1 MPDIEKLSIE
11 IEANSQQAAQ
21 GIEALVNAMQRLR
34 SSVSNFRSLNAFSKA
49 LEGFKQ
55 SAVGFDGTAATSLN
69 LMTDA
74 LNKMQGLGGLKIS
87 SSIGNQLKSIGDA
100 TRGLAGTDWN
110 MLKDMANSLAPLANI
125 QKSNGLNS
133 TVNALRKMPDAIKAV
148 NEIDP
153 NMIAEFT
160 ARVEELKTSIQ
171 PLADEMRAVS
181 AGFSALPA
189 NIQKAIKANQKL
201 TASNNSTARSTRNLL
216 STTIR
221 LGTLLYG
228 VRRAAGFVMDVF
240 QESNNYVESL
250 NLAEVAMGGY
260 ATEAKRYAQVVED
273 TIGINQSDWLSSM
286 GVFNQML
293 AGFGI
298 DRGKA
303 AQMSKQLTQLGYDI
317 QSAFNLSDVNKAMDR
332 LQSGLAGQIKGM
344 REYGV
349 ELSVSA
355 MQEYALSKG
364 ITTSWTEM
372 SQAQKVALRYAK
384 IMESTQNIQQ
394 DLARTLITPSNSLR
408 MLNSQWGVAQRY
420 MGQFVSVIAARVI
433 PIVQTMVAVIA
444 AAARA
449 LASLW
454 GYALPSLP
462 SVQGTAGAFGDV
474 ADSLDDVGA
483 SAGGAGGKMKGLL
496 ADWDELNII
505 QSESGGG
512 GGGGGS
518 VLEDMG
524 DLWGLTG
531 IEKKVNNITSKLTT
545 WWNQWAPVVKGFLAG
560 LGTFVGLNV
569 IGDVI
574 SKFSQ
579 LSKGGKI
586 ALGISSMVAGF
597 TTLKDTFVEI
607 LSKGEDWENY
617 WAQLSIGFLELVG
630 GGALV
635 GYQVG
640 GPIGA
645 VIGGLLGVAA
655 AIGSYVEAVKEVK
668 RNKLGQEFRS
678 LFGDVSLT
686 NEEIQK
692 LVETLNTT
700 SFDKTVKL
708 ELQGYEN
715 AKQALSDAKTSLEN
729 LSESAWKIR
738 LGVNDEDTQKETFLR
753 EVDSAQKKMQQWV
766 TDTGYSIKLALDF
779 AHGQGSEDST
789 MMDSIVTSNA
799 QYLAD
804 LGQQASDL
812 FNKAFTDD
820 IFGVDDVNAFDAAM
834 GIVQKMN
841 EIQRLVDAATRGA
854 EFKSMVNSFD
864 LTDLDYDTAKKY
876 IEQTKAFGAQQ
887 IQDIQKASMEYV
899 SGLEGQLAVVNWRL
913 SENPLDEEAL
923 KQRDWLQNEIDTYW
937 AGTNPIKIQYDAE
950 AEAKQV
956 AIDNQI
962 IEILK
967 SNIDYML
974 RNNKLAIELPSVAP
988 DDPLRAWGT
997 GATIDKYI
1005 DNYAEEYKKRATKA
1019 FKNLPDE
1026 IKDSLSELTQ
1036 AEKRN
1041 ADAWEQEVFGGKT
1054 VSQANPVP
1062 KLDTEAIR
1070 NLNEYKEYMAMMG
1083 DTAAIQYMTGRE
1095 FAKNSEFLEKL
1106 RYMELPEEAIGHNF
1120 GEGYVNSLKI
1130 AQDDIGQYYVEFANG
1145 EKQYLSQIS
1154 EIMMKNLSTMGLDLF
1169 TLFYQERDDATSR
1182 IGEYYSQVNDGLKDA
1197 SRTKDETLELLS
1209 DLLTWENPDGG
1220 WTTDYVKQYI
1230 TPLISELLNA
1240 ADLTEAQTQALTSVM
1255 DVLQHHQYYTLD
1267 ERPEIPKSAYGN
1279 RELGK
1284 AYMIEDGYQTDYALD
1299 DFIRDT
1305 LASLYPSE
1313 TTGGEIQ
1320 FPSIDTEQ
1328 FESDLNGASTF
1339 VQDEWKP
1346 SIEAAAQVNIPK
1358 PNPTDFNSGLQDAE
1372 TNASQTASAIYD
1384 TFANLHPV
1392 INVGFSFGNLFNRG
1406 RASSSSSSSTAPAR
1420 FESTTPTFEIP
1431 TFADGGFPTVGDL
1444 FIANEQGP
1452 ELVGQLGGSPAVANG
1467 DQIIEGI
1474 SGGVE
1479 RANSRLE
1486 RKIDRLIAVCERF
1499 VEKEF
1504 VAEVKPSAA
1513 LGKVNQRSAEMY
1525 ARGRG

>member
-21 GIEALVNAMQRLR
+21 GIEALGNAMQRLR

-110 MLKDMANSLAPLANI
+110 VLKDMANSLAPLANI

-153 NMIAEFT
+153 NLIAEFT

-512 GGGGGS
+512 GGGGGGS

-524 DLWGLTG
+524 DLWGLTDYTYDFLAG

-569 IGDVI
+569 IGDII

-607 LSKGEDWENY
+607 LSKEEDWKNY

-645 VIGGLLGVAA
+645 VIGGLMGIVA
-655 AIGSYVEAVKEVK
+655 AIGSYAEAVKEVR
-668 RNKLGQEFRS
+668 RNKLGQEFRD
-678 LFGDVSLT
+678 LFGDIHLS

-692 LVETLNTT
+692 LVENLHTT
-700 SFDKTVKL
+700 EFDRVVKL
-708 ELQGYEN
+708 ELQGYSE
-715 AKQALSDAKTSLEN
+715 AQQALSDARTALDSLTQE
-729 LSESAWKIR
+729 AWLVR
-738 LGVNDEDTQKETFLR
+738 LGVNRSPENKQTFLQD
-753 EVDSAQKKMQQWV
+753 VGAAVTQMQKWV
-766 TDTGYSIKLALDF
+766 TESSYALSIYPKLGTDTEGEN
-779 AHGQGSEDST
+779 GST
-789 MMDSIVTSNA
+789 
-799 QYLAD
+799 YLAD
-804 LGQQASDL
+804 FMTDTYEWLG
-812 FNKAFTDD
+812 
-820 IFGVDDVNAFDAAM
+820 
-834 GIVQKMN
+834 GIG
-841 EIQRLVDAATRGA
+841 EEAATHFNAAFEDEMFNIDEFNLAMKAVEKLNSLESAIESAKSDA
-854 EFKSMVNSFD
+854 EYEAMLHSFD
-864 LTDLDYDTAKKY
+864 LSNLDYDT
-876 IEQTKAFGAQQ
+876 T
-887 IQDIQKASMEYV
+887 MEYIRQTQEANAQRIQNINDWLNSKYV
-899 SGLEGQLAVVNWRL
+899 IKKQQLAVAEFRL
-913 SENPLDEEAL
+913 NEDPTNEAL
-923 KQRDWLQNEIDTYW
+923 QQAYATLKSETENFYTDANPIYVDANLRINDIEIEGSNEINTLVASHLETMFRTGEFDVEL
-937 AGTNPIKIQYDAE
+937 PEIQYG
-950 AEAKQV
+950 V
-956 AIDNQI
+956 N
-962 IEILK
+962 
-967 SNIDYML
+967 L
-974 RNNKLAIELPSVAP
+974 RT
-988 DDPLRAWGT
+988 PLFGGFDT
-997 GATIDKYI
+997 VI
-1005 DNYAEEYKKRATKA
+1005 DNYAELYKQRATEV
-1019 FKNLPDE
+1019 FNNMPDE
-1026 IKDSLSELTQ
+1026 IKGSLKTVTEAQ
-1036 AEKRN
+1036 KRN
-1041 ADAWEQEVFGGKT
+1041 ADTLEQEVFDGKT

-1083 DTAAIQYMTGRE
+1083 DTAAIQYMTGQE
-1095 FAKNSEFLEKL
+1095 FAKSAAFLEKL
-1106 RYMELPEEAIGHNF
+1106 GSEELPIETIGYDF
-1120 GEGYVNSLKI
+1120 GEGYINSLKI
-1130 AQDDIGQYYVEFANG
+1130 AQDDIGKYYIEFANG
-1145 EKQYLSQIS
+1145 QTQYIS
-1154 EIMMKNLSTMGLDLF
+1154 DMKDTLLKNLSTMGLDLYP
-1169 TLFYQERDDATSR
+1169 LFFQELM
-1182 IGEYYSQVNDGLKDA
+1182 GESGETGLQLP
-1197 SRTKDETLELLS
+1197 T
-1209 DLLTWENPDGG
+1209 
-1220 WTTDYVKQYI
+1220 V
-1230 TPLISELLNA
+1230 
-1240 ADLTEAQTQALTSVM
+1240 
-1255 DVLQHHQYYTLD
+1255 
-1267 ERPEIPKSAYGN
+1267 
-1279 RELGK
+1279 
-1284 AYMIEDGYQTDYALD
+1284 
-1299 DFIRDT
+1299 
-1305 LASLYPSE
+1305 
-1313 TTGGEIQ
+1313 
-1320 FPSIDTEQ
+1320 DTEQ

-1346 SIEAAAQVNIPK
+1346 GIEEAAKVNIPK
-1358 PNPTDFNSGLQDAE
+1358 PNPTDFNSGLQDIE
-1372 TNASQTASAIYD
+1372 TNANQTASAIMSM
-1384 TFANLHPV
+1384 FSNLHPV
-1392 INVGFSFGNLFNRG
+1392 INIGFSYGSTIRRG
-1406 RASSSSSSSTAPAR
+1406 SALSGAARAMTISNTPTAPD
-1420 FESTTPTFEIP
+1420 FEIP
-1431 TFADGGFPTVGDL
+1431 TFAEGGFPTVGDL

>member
-11 IEANSQQAAQ
+11 IEANSQQASQ
-21 GIEALVNAMQRLR
+21 GIDALVSSMQRLR

-110 MLKDMANSLAPLANI
+110 VLRDMANSLAPLANI

-273 TIGINQSDWLSSM
+273 TLGINQSDWLSNM

-512 GGGGGS
+512 GGGGAAAMEA
-518 VLEDMG
+518 VG
-524 DLWGLTG
+524 DLWNLTDYAYDFLNGVESKTASIMAGISDWWEDWHNSVYGFIGSILAYKIGTKLYDWAKWLGLSEKALRNISNVTMGLAFSIAGVTLSWDAIHEMVTEGFNTG
-531 IEKKVNNITSKLTT
+531 NILALIGGTIGEIL
-545 WWNQWAPVVKGFLAG
+545 GFKFLGNALKTIPGMEGMSTLGFAFSLSLMINGLALMDASIDKMATEG
-560 LGTFVGLNV
+560 VSAAGILEA
-569 IGDVI
+569 IG
-574 SKFSQ
+574 
-579 LSKGGKI
+579 GGIASFIGATGVAI
-586 ALGISSMVAGF
+586 ALGAS
-597 TTLKDTFVEI
+597 
-607 LSKGEDWENY
+607 W
-617 WAQLSIGFLELVG
+617 
-630 GGALV
+630 
-635 GYQVG
+635 
-640 GPIGA
+640 PIA
-645 VIGGLLGVAA
+645 ITLGVAVTA
-655 AIGSYVEAVKEVK
+655 AMTLYEVK
-668 RNKLGQEFRS
+668 RYQNLTYEQMAKNAFANSGKGGFSPEEVIAALTAEFESRTQGINLVVEAYSSVSS
-678 LFGDVSLT
+678 LKENVKTAAD
-686 NEEIQK
+686 NIN
-692 LVETLNTT
+692 TLNQAVFGPDAPTAEQIT
-700 SFDKTVKL
+700 ALKEAWDGFD
-708 ELQGYEN
+708 
-715 AKQALSDAKTSLEN
+715 DAFSN
-729 LSESAWKIR
+729 LS
-738 LGVNDEDTQKETFLR
+738 
-753 EVDSAQKKMQQWV
+753 
-766 TDTGYSIKLALDF
+766 
-779 AHGQGSEDST
+779 
-789 MMDSIVTSNA
+789 NA
-799 QYLAD
+799 
-804 LGQQASDL
+804 
-812 FNKAFTDD
+812 
-820 IFGVDDVNAFDAAM
+820 
-834 GIVQKMN
+834 
-841 EIQRLVDAATRGA
+841 
-854 EFKSMVNSFD
+854 
-864 LTDLDYDTAKKY
+864 
-876 IEQTKAFGAQQ
+876 
-887 IQDIQKASMEYV
+887 
-899 SGLEGQLAVVNWRL
+899 
-913 SENPLDEEAL
+913 
-923 KQRDWLQNEIDTYW
+923 TY
-937 AGTNPIKIQYDAE
+937 N
-950 AEAKQV
+950 
-956 AIDNQI
+956 
-962 IEILK
+962 
-967 SNIDYML
+967 
-974 RNNKLAIELPSVAP
+974 
-988 DDPLRAWGT
+988 
-997 GATIDKYI
+997 
-1005 DNYAEEYKKRATKA
+1005 
-1019 FKNLPDE
+1019 
-1026 IKDSLSELTQ
+1026 
-1036 AEKRN
+1036 
-1041 ADAWEQEVFGGKT
+1041 
-1054 VSQANPVP
+1054 
-1062 KLDTEAIR
+1062 
-1070 NLNEYKEYMAMMG
+1070 
-1083 DTAAIQYMTGRE
+1083 
-1095 FAKNSEFLEKL
+1095 
-1106 RYMELPEEAIGHNF
+1106 
-1120 GEGYVNSLKI
+1120 
-1130 AQDDIGQYYVEFANG
+1130 
-1145 EKQYLSQIS
+1145 
-1154 EIMMKNLSTMGLDLF
+1154 
-1169 TLFYQERDDATSR
+1169 TLF
-1182 IGEYYSQVNDGLKDA
+1182 DG
-1197 SRTKDETLELLS
+1197 
-1209 DLLTWENPDGG
+1209 
-1220 WTTDYVKQYI
+1220 
-1230 TPLISELLNA
+1230 LNA
-1240 ADLTEAQTQALTSVM
+1240 AIDSEYTYISEKATDFQKQLLMIQGGLTEAQAENEIRRNQILDDMLAGTVSDEDMQWYAKYSKYMSTSKEQYTWDEMVKNGFVVDFSGSEDALKEAEQYITDAKSKYDALIAANNESVTAFESAISDKQYEVFQQYDLGNISKEEYEKQTQILDGMLAFYREFISTENELANQDVTNLYASLLEQALNP
-1255 DVLQHHQYYTLD
+1255 DVLSKYSGKPKEFDHYLNSIITPLVGAISNSGLLTEAQQAVMENISNWLALRQIGPSWDNPNDYVMYEFGAPTDRLLVD
-1267 ERPEIPKSAYGN
+1267 EWKE
-1279 RELGK
+1279 
-1284 AYMIEDGYQTDYALD
+1284 MIQG
-1299 DFIRDT
+1299 
-1305 LASLYPSE
+1305 LYPSE
-1313 TTGGEIQ
+1313 TTESSVQLPPIA
-1320 FPSIDTEQ
+1320 TEE
-1328 FESDLNGASTF
+1328 FESSLTSETAW
-1339 VQDEWKP
+1339 VRDEWKP
-1346 SIEAAAQVNIPK
+1346 GIEAAEQVNIPK

-1372 TNASQTASAIYD
+1372 INASQTASAIYD

-1406 RASSSSSSSTAPAR
+1406 RASSSSSSSAAPAR
-1420 FESTTPTFEIP
+1420 FESTAPTFEIP
-1431 TFADGGFPTVGDL
+1431 TFAEGGFPTVGDL